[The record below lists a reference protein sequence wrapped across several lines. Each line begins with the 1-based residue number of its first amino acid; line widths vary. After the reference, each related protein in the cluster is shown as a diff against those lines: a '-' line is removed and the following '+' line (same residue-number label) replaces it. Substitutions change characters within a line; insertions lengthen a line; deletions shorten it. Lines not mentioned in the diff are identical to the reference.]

1 MCCYSTVLE
10 LTIFN
15 SHVASRMSKVS
26 ETAKQLSNF
35 CLATRRHFFVV
46 VATLLLPLP
55 VAISGELSPTDQINS
70 EISKQW
76 NENGIT
82 ASEEATAGE
91 WARRVYLDLLGRIP
105 STKELRAF
113 EKDSRKPDARRR
125 LVQKLIYD
133 DAYTV
138 EFARNWAT
146 LWTNILVGRNGGNE
160 RNSLINRDGMQK
172 YLRDSFARN
181 RPYDA
186 MVRDLLTADG
196 TNKPGE
202 DNFNGAVNFLS
213 MKLNEKAAQAT
224 ADTSRIFLGKQVQCT
239 QCHDHPFNEWKQNQF
254 WELNAFFRQTVP
266 LRRFEEGTNMVTH
279 VHLTDQD
286 FAGEGTDPDEAEV
299 YFELRDA
306 TLQAAYPKFING
318 KEINKRSG
326 RLEAVNRRQ
335 ELAKFVVESQE
346 LPRAIVNRMWGHF
359 FNHGFT
365 TPVDDMGPHNPPT
378 HPELLDYLAQQL
390 VANSFDLRLLM
401 EWIATSDP
409 YALSS
414 RMGKKNRIDDPS
426 KGERPLFSHYYVRQ
440 MRAEELF
447 DSLIT
452 ATRADRMTNRNK
464 IDETRREWLKQFVIA
479 FGNDEGTE
487 GSTFNGSITQALV
500 LFNGQ
505 LTRRALSDKPNSMLY
520 RLAAA
525 DASFEA
531 KVNQLMLASVARRA
545 TKREQQAA
553 QQLVMMHGGKQLA
566 GLQDLW
572 WAVLNS
578 NEFILNH

>member
-1 MCCYSTVLE
+1 MIKVLR
-10 LTIFN
+10 L
-15 SHVASRMSKVS
+15 
-26 ETAKQLSNF
+26 QLLF
-35 CLATRRHFFVV
+35 GFLLCGTCLAGKLSVTDKINFEIEKQWSENQISPSAK
-46 VATLLLPLP
+46 AT
-55 VAISGELSPTDQINS
+55 SGE
-70 EISKQW
+70 W
-76 NENGIT
+76 V
-82 ASEEATAGE
+82 
-91 WARRVYLDLLGRIP
+91 RRVYLDLLGRIP
-105 STKELRAF
+105 TVAELQDF
-113 EKDSRKPDARRR
+113 QKQSRKPDARLE
-125 LVQKLIYD
+125 LVRKLLYD
-133 DAYTV
+133 DAYTA
-138 EFARNWAT
+138 EFARNWST
-146 LWTNILVGRNGGNE
+146 IWTNLLIGRNGGNE

-181 RPYDA
+181 RPYNA
-186 MVRDLLTADG
+186 IVRELLTADG
-196 TNKPGE
+196 TTQPGLE
-202 DNFNGAVNFLS
+202 DFNGAVNFLA

-266 LRRFEEGTNMVTH
+266 LRRFEEGTNMVRH

-286 FAGEGTDPDEAEV
+286 FAGEGRDPDEAEV

-306 TLQAAYPKFING
+306 TLQAAYPKFIDG
-318 KEINKRSG
+318 KEISNRSG
-326 RLEAVNRRQ
+326 RLETVNRRQ
-335 ELAKFVVESQE
+335 ELAKFVVDSEE

-365 TPVDDMGPHNPPT
+365 KPVDDMGPHNPPT
-378 HPELLDYLAQQL
+378 HPALLNYMAEQFK
-390 VANSFDLRLLM
+390 ANSYDLKLLM
-401 EWIATSDP
+401 EWITTSEP

-414 RMGKKNRIDDPS
+414 RMEKSNKIDDPS

-452 ATRADRMTNRNK
+452 ATRADRMENK
-464 IDETRREWLKQFVIA
+464 SSVDRTRREWLKQFVIA

-487 GSTFNGSITQALV
+487 GSTFDGTITQALV
-500 LFNGQ
+500 LFNGK
-505 LTRRALSDKPNSMLY
+505 LTRQALSGKPNSVLS
-520 RLAAA
+520 RLTAANA
-525 DASFEA
+525 PFEK
-531 KVNQLMLASVARRA
+531 KVDQLFLASLSRKA
-545 TKREQQAA
+545 TSNEQQAA
-553 QQLVMMHGGKQLA
+553 KQLVQRRGKTLD